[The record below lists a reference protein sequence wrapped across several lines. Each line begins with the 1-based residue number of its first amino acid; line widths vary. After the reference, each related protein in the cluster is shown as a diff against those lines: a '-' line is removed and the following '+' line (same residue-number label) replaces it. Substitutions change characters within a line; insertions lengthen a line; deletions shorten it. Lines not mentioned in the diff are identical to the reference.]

1 MFTALK
7 YHGTDYLYESMAR
20 QKFSICRLSLCFP
33 PCLQQ
38 HEKCHL
44 TGLFAD
50 DKYRKPWTRVT
61 STQNTIAISVLDQ
74 WKKSLSVED
83 FLEKKPI
90 TSLEFHSNNEL
101 IEVVP
106 SSNPCSQTDTEELYL
121 LKKDICMEGSTQDKY
136 LKADFASE
144 LKEQWQDLQVGDELI
159 FVDNLENYHKKLPHS
174 SALLDRL
181 KFFSVRDPLSDSGG
195 QNLREENI
203 FRYLQII

>member
-7 YHGTDYLYESMAR
+7 YHSTDYLYESMAR

-50 DKYRKPWTRVT
+50 YKYRKPWTRVT

-83 FLEKKPI
+83 FLEKSV
-90 TSLEFHSNNEL
+90 TLT
-101 IEVVP
+101 
-106 SSNPCSQTDTEELYL
+106 C
-121 LKKDICMEGSTQDKY
+121 KDI
-136 LKADFASE
+136 
-144 LKEQWQDLQVGDELI
+144 
-159 FVDNLENYHKKLPHS
+159 
-174 SALLDRL
+174 
-181 KFFSVRDPLSDSGG
+181 
-195 QNLREENI
+195 
-203 FRYLQII
+203 